1 MIIIIMI
8 IIIKATK
15 IRSNVAHFVFFMK
28 YSLILYIFITWTQR
42 KFLSTPYDK
51 LNEQF
56 LMIMIGG
63 TVNVT

>member
-1 MIIIIMI
+1 M
-8 IIIKATK
+8 
-15 IRSNVAHFVFFMK
+15 FFMK
-28 YSLILYIFITWTQR
+28 HSWVLYMFITWTQR
-42 KFLSTPYDK
+42 KFLFTPYDK

>member
-1 MIIIIMI
+1 MMMMMMMIIIMD
-8 IIIKATK
+8 TK
-15 IRSNVAHFVFFMK
+15 KVSIYA
-28 YSLILYIFITWTQR
+28 
-42 KFLSTPYDK
+42 